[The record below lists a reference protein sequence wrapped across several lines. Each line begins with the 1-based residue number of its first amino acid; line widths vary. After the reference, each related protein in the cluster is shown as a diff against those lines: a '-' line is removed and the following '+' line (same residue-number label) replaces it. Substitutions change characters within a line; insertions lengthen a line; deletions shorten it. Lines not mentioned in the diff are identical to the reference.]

1 MAFCTKC
8 GSKIE
13 EGVKFCGNCGYK
25 INVDVLHENGEK
37 TNPSDTISTYHQ
49 SKEMAVLME
58 PAMANESKLVLEP
71 QDAYVPEFG
80 YPKFI
85 ERLAGYAVDC
95 SIMAAIVSVGAVII
109 PIIGGI
115 IGGFLYFFLMGAN
128 FGATV
133 GMKSFGLQIVDLNGN
148 KLTTALAF
156 KHCMLRL
163 LSYFLLL
170 VPFFHAL
177 SDEKA
182 ATLFDKWAGCVM
194 IKAKAR

>member
-25 INVDVLHENGEK
+25 INSDGPHGNGEK
-37 TNPSDTISTYHQ
+37 TNLANTVDTYQQ
-49 SKEMAVLME
+49 SKETAVLAE
-58 PAMANESKLVLEP
+58 PIALKTTDENI
-71 QDAYVPEFG
+71 YVPEFG

-115 IGGFLYFFLMGAN
+115 IGGFLYFFLMEAH

-194 IKAKAR
+194 IKTKA